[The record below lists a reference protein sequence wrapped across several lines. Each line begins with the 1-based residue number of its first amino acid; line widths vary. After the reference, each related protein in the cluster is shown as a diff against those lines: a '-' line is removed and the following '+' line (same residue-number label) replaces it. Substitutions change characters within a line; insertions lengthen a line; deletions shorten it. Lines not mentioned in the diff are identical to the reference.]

1 MIDVVEALRRVEKA
15 AVGSQPRRVRIEN
28 AVGMQLREDVI
39 SDTDSPPWHRSM
51 MDGFAVL
58 SSDFA
63 LTEDDKQVVTLDVV
77 AEIGAGETTA
87 IILKRGQCIRIMTG
101 APMPTG
107 ADAVIPIERVVPGSS
122 DGLTGEHVS
131 LHDSHF
137 RFGQHV
143 SKKASFFH
151 KGQTVI
157 HSGVELEPVHIG
169 LAAEVGV
176 SHVTVNAPPRV
187 SIITTGNE
195 LISDCKI
202 PGKGQIR
209 NTNEPMLAAAVV
221 RCGAEPI
228 PMGIAK
234 DHAESL
240 RALMAQGLAADLLLL
255 SGGVS
260 AGDYDLV
267 PRTLEKMG
275 VECIFH
281 KVCMK
286 PGKPIWF
293 GVFQRPEASPTLV
306 FGLPGNPVSALVCFE
321 LFVRPALGLITGQSL
336 EMQRGAH
343 LTARLVGS
351 VKGSGDRPVYH
362 PCRLELAEGSFL
374 AEALPWGGSADLL
387 GLSRANGLLV
397 LPKNCGDYHKG
408 DSVEVVPLVSR
419 FRYESERC

>member
-1 MIDVVEALRRVEKA
+1 MIDVVEALQRIEKSA
-15 AVGSQPRRVRIEN
+15 AVSQPRRIRIEN
-28 AVGMQLREDVI
+28 AVGLQLREDVI
-39 SDTDSPPWHRSM
+39 ADTDSPPWHRSM
-51 MDGFAVL
+51 MDGFAVI
-58 SSDFA
+58 SSDFTLA
-63 LTEDDKQVVTLDVV
+63 EDDKQIVTLDVV

-87 IILKRGQCIRIMTG
+87 INLKEGQCVRIMTG
-101 APMPTG
+101 APIPIG
-107 ADAVIPIERVVPGSS
+107 ADAVVPIERVVTGSS
-122 DGLTGEHVS
+122 NGHAGENVS
-131 LHDSHF
+131 LHDPHF
-137 RFGQHV
+137 RSGQHV

-157 HSGVELEPVHIG
+157 NSGVELEPAHIG
-169 LAAEVGV
+169 LAAEIGA
-176 SHVTVNAPPRV
+176 SHVTVNAPSRV

-195 LISDCKI
+195 LVSDGQI
-202 PGKGQIR
+202 PGKSQIR
-209 NTNEPMLAAAVV
+209 NTNEPMLAAAVA

-275 VECIFH
+275 VKCIFH
-281 KVCMK
+281 KVCIK

-321 LFVRPALGLITGQSL
+321 LFVRLALRILSGHSPNA
-336 EMQRGAH
+336 QRGPQH
-343 LTARLVGS
+343 TAKLVGS
-351 VKGSGDRPVYH
+351 VSGNRDRPVYH

-387 GLSRANGLLV
+387 GLSRATGLLV
-397 LPKNCGDYHKG
+397 LPKNCGDYHEG
-408 DSVEVVPLVSR
+408 DLVEVIPLVSR
-419 FRYESERC
+419 FRYKSE

>member
-1 MIDVVEALRRVEKA
+1 MVTSA
-15 AVGSQPRRVRIEN
+15 SEN
-28 AVGMQLREDVI
+28 
-39 SDTDSPPWHRSM
+39 
-51 MDGFAVL
+51 
-58 SSDFA
+58 
-63 LTEDDKQVVTLDVV
+63 
-77 AEIGAGETTA
+77 
-87 IILKRGQCIRIMTG
+87 
-101 APMPTG
+101 
-107 ADAVIPIERVVPGSS
+107 
-122 DGLTGEHVS
+122 VS
-131 LHDSHF
+131 LHDPHF
-137 RFGQHV
+137 RFWPARKQK
-143 SKKASFFH
+143 SKFFSC

-157 HSGVELEPVHIG
+157 NSGVELEPVHIG
-169 LAAEVGV
+169 LAAEVGA

-195 LISDCKI
+195 LISDCQI

-209 NTNEPMLAAAVV
+209 NTNEPMLSAAVA

-275 VECIFH
+275 VKCIFH
-281 KVCMK
+281 KVCLK

-293 GVFQRPEASPTLV
+293 GVFQRPAASPTLV

-321 LFVRPALGLITGQSL
+321 LFVRPALRVSISGHSTRYAERFLTTRQNWL
-336 EMQRGAH
+336 VQRGAI
-343 LTARLVGS
+343 
-351 VKGSGDRPVYH
+351 GDRPVYH
-362 PCRLELAEGSFL
+362 PCRLELSDGRL
-374 AEALPWGGSADLL
+374 LLVEALPWGGSADLL

-397 LPKNCGDYHKG
+397 LPKNCGDYQEG
-408 DSVEVVPLVSR
+408 DVVEVIPLVSR
-419 FRYESERC
+419 FRHKSE

>member
-63 LTEDDKQVVTLDVV
+63 LAEDDKQVVTLDVV

-122 DGLTGEHVS
+122 DGLAGEHVS

-169 LAAEVGV
+169 LAAEVGA

-202 PGKGQIR
+202 PGKGQVR

-221 RCGAEPI
+221 RCSAEPI

-321 LFVRPALGLITGQSL
+321 LFVRPALGLLSGQSL
-336 EMQRGAH
+336 EMQSGPH
-343 LTARLVGS
+343 LTARLIGS

-362 PCRLELAEGSFL
+362 PCRLEMSNGSLFV
-374 AEALPWGGSADLL
+374 EALQWGGSADLL
-387 GLSRANGLLV
+387 GLSHANGLLV
-397 LPKNCGDYHKG
+397 LPKNCSDYHKG

-419 FRYESERC
+419 FRYESE